1 MKDEDRPLSSAF
13 RNTTRVMALNWKSIN
28 WELIEGRKFY
38 SDGGETLEWN
48 AQRGGRSLVDPGNVS
63 DQAGWGPKK
72 SDLVEDV
79 LIITG
84 GY

>member
-1 MKDEDRPLSSAF
+1 M
-13 RNTTRVMALNWKSIN
+13 
-28 WELIEGRKFY
+28 IEGRKFY